1 MISENLV
8 TLDTLDRHDVTR
20 RHLGILG
27 SFRVCLLLVEVVLF
41 ARFCES
47 WGFHF
52 ELIGAIGAT
61 LAGFFVKIRDL
72 FKLLSP
78 NQFLAQLI

>member
-41 ARFCES
+41 ARFAES
-47 WGFHF
+47 WGFHS
-52 ELIGAIGAT
+52 ES
-61 LAGFFVKIRDL
+61 VWV
-72 FKLLSP
+72 
-78 NQFLAQLI
+78 